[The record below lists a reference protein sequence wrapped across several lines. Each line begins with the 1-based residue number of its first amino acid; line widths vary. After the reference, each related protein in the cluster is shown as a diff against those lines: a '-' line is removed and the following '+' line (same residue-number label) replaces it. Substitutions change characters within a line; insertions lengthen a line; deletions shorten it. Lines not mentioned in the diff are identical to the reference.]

1 MKKKKPKTP
10 EQIAQRNSI
19 RNFTNKEKDNGTER
33 KKCGISVINN
43 SGSAIEV
50 GVGVDFAC
58 SKRGIVANMI
68 DRQSQ
73 TASKAFSKEETIV
86 IEKYKSGEITK
97 EEANAE
103 LDKIFKASSASKKV
117 KGKND

>member
-10 EQIAQRNSI
+10 EQIAQRNLA
-19 RNFTNKEKDNGTER
+19 RNLLNKGSNVNTTKQ
-33 KKCGISVINN
+33 CGISVINN
-43 SGSAIEV
+43 NGSAIEV

-58 SKRGIVANMI
+58 SKRGIVANRI

-86 IEKYKSGEITK
+86 IKQYKSGEITK
-97 EEANAE
+97 EEANVE
-103 LDKIFKASSASKKV
+103 LDKIFKASSASKK
-117 KGKND
+117 